1 MGTGNWTMRPGVT
14 VILEPDNDD
23 PFWWEEFKSNVQDS
37 LSVLWQES
45 LDLWRGRDA
54 RVIFQGTLCEI
65 VTHVD
70 SYDHLFVCFHVR
82 PDIEHAGQQCLAE
95 GSYEKW
101 AQAFFDKLQKL
112 YPDMRVATSAW
123 TSAPRQTQEQR
134 IANR

>member
-1 MGTGNWTMRPGVT
+1 MGTGNWSLEPGVT

-23 PFWWEEFKSNVQDS
+23 PFWWEDFRDNVRES
-37 LSVLWQES
+37 LSVMWCEV
-45 LDLWRGRDA
+45 LDKWRGRDA
-54 RVIFQGTLCEI
+54 KIIFQSGLCEI

-82 PDIEHAGQQCLAE
+82 PDIDRPELAHAN
-95 GSYEKW
+95 YEKW
-101 AQAFFDKLQKL
+101 AQAFFDKMQKEF